1 MGKNILLKSQ
11 KIRGLTTSGDIE
23 YYKVACLESI
33 SDSLEEIKNGAVC
46 ISDTLREI
54 NVSLKKISEKE

>member
-1 MGKNILLKSQ
+1 MDKNILSESQ
-11 KIRGLTTSGDIE
+11 KIRGTISSSDIE
-23 YYKVACLESI
+23 YYKLACLESI